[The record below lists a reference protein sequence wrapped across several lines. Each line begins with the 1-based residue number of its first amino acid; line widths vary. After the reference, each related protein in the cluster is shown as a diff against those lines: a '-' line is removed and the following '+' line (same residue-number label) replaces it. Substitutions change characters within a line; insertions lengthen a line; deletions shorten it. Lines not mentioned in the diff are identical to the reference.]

1 MSKNE
6 IIAHR
11 RDIDGSVHELW
22 DHLEEVAQ
30 TTGKFAAKIG
40 LQKQGELIGYLHD
53 VGKASDQFQQ
63 YIKSAVGLID
73 EDDDDY
79 VDFVGKKGKID
90 HSSAGAQLLAQ
101 LLNIEREGAVFV
113 KEILSQC
120 LLSHH
125 SGLIDCVAP
134 DGTDIFSKRMV
145 KSDAKTHVGEVIAK
159 LPSSLNERLNGLL
172 NSEEMSNVLI
182 ERLKALC
189 EKNNDSKETLS
200 FKWGLLTRF
209 LYSCLIDA
217 DRLSTADFKC
227 PNIKKIRKNGK
238 YVSWD
243 VLITRLNEKLNSF
256 KADSDIDKLR
266 AKISAQCFDS
276 ADKDKGLHLL
286 TVPTGGGKTLASLR
300 FSLQHAKRHSMDRII
315 YVLPYTSIIDQNAD
329 EIRAILEKDGDQ
341 GHVVLEHHSNL
352 TPEEENTRQKILAED
367 WDAPV
372 IFTTMVQVLEA
383 FWGSGTQS
391 VRRLHQMANT
401 VIIFDEIQAL
411 PIKCVYMFNIAVR
424 FLVNNCG
431 STVMLCTATQPLLDK
446 VERKSCSLTIS
457 DGQQIVPD
465 TKKLFRTLKRFE
477 VYDQHKPEE
486 WSTEE
491 IKTLVVRELKIS
503 GSVLIIVNTKKTARE
518 IYQQCRNGINGVVY
532 HLSTYM
538 CPAHRITQFK
548 EMSELLAKRQPVVC
562 VSTQLIEAGVDVD
575 FGSVIRSLA
584 GLDSIAQAAG
594 RCNRHK
600 KRDTPGRVTIINPKN
615 ENIDNLNDMLIGRQK
630 AERILDEYK
639 KNPDSFDCDVLG
651 LKAME
656 RYYQYY
662 FYERANDMNYP
673 VSSNSAVGRN
683 DNLFSLLSV
692 NDSSV
697 KEYTRINKQSPPIP
711 LRQAFMSAARV
722 FQPIDSS
729 ARGIVVPYAKEG
741 QRILNAL
748 CAVHDVEKQY
758 WLLKEAQRYS
768 VNIFENDW
776 RKLSQA
782 IHEVQVGVGIFYL
795 DEQYYS
801 DDYGISEEPVS
812 YMRLLNG

>member
-1 MSKNE
+1 
-6 IIAHR
+6 
-11 RDIDGSVHELW
+11 
-22 DHLEEVAQ
+22 
-30 TTGKFAAKIG
+30 
-40 LQKQGELIGYLHD
+40 
-53 VGKASDQFQQ
+53 
-63 YIKSAVGLID
+63 
-73 EDDDDY
+73 
-79 VDFVGKKGKID
+79 
-90 HSSAGAQLLAQ
+90 
-101 LLNIEREGAVFV
+101 
-113 KEILSQC
+113 
-120 LLSHH
+120 
-125 SGLIDCVAP
+125 
-134 DGTDIFSKRMV
+134 
-145 KSDAKTHVGEVIAK
+145 
-159 LPSSLNERLNGLL
+159 
-172 NSEEMSNVLI
+172 
-182 ERLKALC
+182 
-189 EKNNDSKETLS
+189 
-200 FKWGLLTRF
+200 
-209 LYSCLIDA
+209 
-217 DRLSTADFKC
+217 
-227 PNIKKIRKNGK
+227 
-238 YVSWD
+238 
-243 VLITRLNEKLNSF
+243 
-256 KADSDIDKLR
+256 
-266 AKISAQCFDS
+266 
-276 ADKDKGLHLL
+276 
-286 TVPTGGGKTLASLR
+286 
-300 FSLQHAKRHSMDRII
+300 
-315 YVLPYTSIIDQNAD
+315 
-329 EIRAILEKDGDQ
+329 
-341 GHVVLEHHSNL
+341 
-352 TPEEENTRQKILAED
+352 
-367 WDAPV
+367 
-372 IFTTMVQVLEA
+372 
-383 FWGSGTQS
+383 
-391 VRRLHQMANT
+391 
-401 VIIFDEIQAL
+401 
-411 PIKCVYMFNIAVR
+411 
-424 FLVNNCG
+424 
-431 STVMLCTATQPLLDK
+431 
-446 VERKSCSLTIS
+446 
-457 DGQQIVPD
+457 
-465 TKKLFRTLKRFE
+465 
-477 VYDQHKPEE
+477 
-486 WSTEE
+486 
-491 IKTLVVRELKIS
+491 
-503 GSVLIIVNTKKTARE
+503 
-518 IYQQCRNGINGVVY
+518 
-532 HLSTYM
+532 
-538 CPAHRITQFK
+538 
-548 EMSELLAKRQPVVC
+548 MSELLAKRQPVVC

-639 KNPDSFDCDVLG
+639 KNPDSFDGDVLG